1 MALAVAALVGAV
13 VGASRSR
20 RAQQTVVLLGGVRR
34 PWAPVGAAAGAV
46 LAVLCL
52 RQFGWS
58 WEFFAYAVMMA
69 AAIEQTIV
77 DVSTK
82 LLVRGTTNVAGGLG
96 LVLLT
101 VASLVRGE
109 PGRIGTM
116 LACAVLAGGALGL
129 VALASRGGLGAG
141 DVRLGAVL
149 AMYAGW
155 LGWSQAATAVAAGI
169 AAAGVAALLMIVAG
183 RATRRTRIAL
193 GPFLLVAAVATVLT
207 APWGR

>member
-1 MALAVAALVGAV
+1 MALTAAAVAGAV
-13 VGASRSR
+13 VGAARSR
-20 RAQQTVVLLGGVRR
+20 RAQRTVLELGGMRR
-34 PWAPVGAAAGAV
+34 PWTPVGATAGGA

-58 WEFFAYAVMMA
+58 WEFVAYAVLIA

-77 DVSTK
+77 DASTK

-96 LVLLT
+96 LVLLS
-101 VASLVRGE
+101 VAALVRDE
-109 PGRIGTM
+109 PGRIGVM
-116 LACAVLAGGALGL
+116 VACAVVAGASLGL
-129 VALASRGGLGAG
+129 VSLVSRGGLGAG

-155 LGWSQAATAVAAGI
+155 LGWSRAATAVAAGV
-169 AAAGVAALLMIVAG
+169 AAAGAVALLLIVVG
-183 RATRRTRIAL
+183 RATRRSRIAL

-207 APWGR
+207 APVG